1 MSLADWSLHTPL
13 VQGMIIKALADVL
26 HSVFVQVDATP
37 DVKKAE
43 KYLHP
48 TAVVLAALA
57 TAINLALAGKLETVD
72 VTAILSVFVP
82 MILGMKAAPTKTL
95 VDYAQGLKH
104 SVVGLVNAR
113 RKS

>member
-26 HSVFVQVDATP
+26 HDLFVQVDASP

-48 TAVVLAALA
+48 TAIVLAALA
-57 TAINLALAGKLETVD
+57 TAINLALAGNLESVNA
-72 VTAILSVFVP
+72 TAILSVLVP
-82 MILGMKAAPTKTL
+82 ILLGMKAVGTKTL
-95 VDYAQGLKH
+95 CASVQEVKH
-104 SVVGLVNAR
+104 SVKGLLNAG